1 MRQIESDML
10 TAICQRV
17 DFYKDNTAVIFS
29 DHVGNPH
36 LDATVYL
43 HGHSIAEVLP
53 DGSFEINTDTLQEWP
68 TRTTVSRLRALGF
81 DVRIKNGVPLV
92 NGVDL

>member
-1 MRQIESDML
+1 MRQIESAML
-10 TAICQRV
+10 AAIRQRV
-17 DFYKDNTAVIFS
+17 DFYKDNTAVVFS

-53 DGSFEINTDTLQEWP
+53 DGSFKINTDTLQEWP

-92 NGVDL
+92 NWVDL

>member
-1 MRQIESDML
+1 MRQIERDML
-10 TAICQRV
+10 DAIRGGF
-17 DFYKDNTAVIFS
+17 DWHKDNTEVVFS
-29 DHVGNPH
+29 DYVGNPH

-53 DGSFEINTDTLQEWP
+53 DGSFEINTDTLAGWP

-81 DVRIKNGVPLV
+81 DVRIKNGSPLV